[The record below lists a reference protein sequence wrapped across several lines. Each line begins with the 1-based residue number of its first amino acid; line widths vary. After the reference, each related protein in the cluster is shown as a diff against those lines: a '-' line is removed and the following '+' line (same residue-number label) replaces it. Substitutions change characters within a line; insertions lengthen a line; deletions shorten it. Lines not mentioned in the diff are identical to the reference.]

1 MPRVH
6 FSRPSCFGVVIAAL
20 VLAAV
25 IIGSFLLVRNSP
37 LVAVNEVKI
46 VGLSGYYERDARA
59 AVVAEATQM
68 TTMNFD
74 AARVQEAASEF
85 VDVAGVRVE
94 TDFPH
99 GATIHVDVRRP
110 VLVARLNGRTVTL
123 SQSGEVIES
132 PKSIAGLPQIEA
144 SSPLVGNRVTG
155 GKALE
160 AATVLGAAPDVLLR
174 KVDTVRWGRLGIVV
188 ALEKG
193 PDLYFGDA
201 EDARRKWRDAAAV
214 LASTQARGAAYLDL
228 RIVGRPAVGGLGGAP
243 KAEATEISSMH
254 GATTTAAP
262 TAAAAPTQVPATQP
276 QAPVVTQ
283 PQQAPATQAPAAPA
297 PAPAPVQT
305 GGAGAGN

>member
-193 PDLYFGDA
+193 PDLYFGNA
-201 EDARRKWRDAAAV
+201 EPARRKWRDTAPG
-214 LASTQARGAAYLDL
+214 LASTQARGAAYPDL
-228 RIVGRPAVGGLGGAP
+228 RIARRPAVGGPGGP
-243 KAEATEISSMH
+243 PMPDATEIS
-254 GATTTAAP
+254 
-262 TAAAAPTQVPATQP
+262 
-276 QAPVVTQ
+276 
-283 PQQAPATQAPAAPA
+283 
-297 PAPAPVQT
+297 
-305 GGAGAGN
+305 